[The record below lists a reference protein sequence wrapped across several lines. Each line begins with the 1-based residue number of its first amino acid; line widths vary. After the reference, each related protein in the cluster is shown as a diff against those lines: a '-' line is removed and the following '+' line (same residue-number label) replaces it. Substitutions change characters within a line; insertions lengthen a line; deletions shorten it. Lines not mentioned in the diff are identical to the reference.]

1 MANEKKKGRIGRWFK
16 EMGSELKKVIWAK
29 PATVLKQTGVVF
41 AVVGFFLIA
50 VWLIDLGLSQAY
62 KQLVEFLV

>member
-29 PATVLKQTGVVF
+29 PAPGLKQTGVVF

>member
-29 PATVLKQTGVVF
+29 PAAVIKQTGVVF
-41 AVVGFFLIA
+41 AVVGFFIIA
-50 VWLIDLGLSQAY
+50 VWLIDSGLSQVY
-62 KQLVEFLV
+62 KLLLKYLV

>member
-1 MANEKKKGRIGRWFK
+1 MANEKKKGRISRWFK

-41 AVVGFFLIA
+41 AVVGFFIVA

-62 KQLVEFLV
+62 KLLLEYLV

>member
-29 PATVLKQTGVVF
+29 PMAVFKQTGVVF
-41 AVVGFFLIA
+41 VVVGFFIIA
-50 VWLIDLGLSQAY
+50 VWLIDTGLSQVY
-62 KQLVEFLV
+62 KLLLEYLV

>member
-62 KQLVEFLV
+62 KQLVQFLV